1 MTRMRMA
8 SDLES
13 LPLSV
18 FAVSEF
24 RLVIGSPEQKKKH
37 GWPPGGQPRT
47 IEEAGPVA
55 WRPTPRTIEE
65 AGLAAW
71 RPALPG
77 WEGQTEGCL
86 RLAHFHSQEDLISL
100 AIDQKQDGGGV

>member
-24 RLVIGSPEQKKKH
+24 RLVIGSPEQKKKQ
-37 GWPPGGQPRT
+37 GRPPGGQPRAK
-47 IEEAGPVA
+47 EEAGLAA
-55 WRPTPRTIEE
+55 WQPAPRTTEE

-86 RLAHFHSQEDLISL
+86 RLAHFHGQENLVSL
-100 AIDQKQDGGGV
+100 AIDQ